1 MSRVAYVNGR
11 YVPHREA
18 AVHIEDRGYQ
28 FADGIYEVCTV
39 RDGVP
44 MEEKGHLDRLERSL
58 REMRIDMPMSRA
70 AFSLAM
76 RETIRRNLVTNGIV
90 YLQVTRGVSPRDH
103 AFPTKKI
110 RPAIVM
116 TARNAKAHPAAWL
129 EDGVKAITMPDIRW
143 GRCDIKTVGLLP
155 NCFAKQ
161 AARENGAYETILYD
175 DKGVVTEGS
184 SSNAWIVTE
193 GGALVTRAPSNEI
206 LNGVTRLEL
215 IKLAAAEG
223 LKFEERSFTLDEL
236 RRAREVF
243 VTSASSFVMP
253 VTQVDDKTVAN
264 GKPGAVATKLRAA
277 LMAHMDAQVAAAHA

>member
-18 AVHIEDRGYQ
+18 SVHVEDRGYQ
-28 FADGIYEVCTV
+28 FGDGIYEVCTV

-110 RPAIVM
+110 RPAVVM

-161 AARENGAYETILYD
+161 AARENGAYETIFFD
-175 DKGVVTEGS
+175 DKNVVTEGS

-193 GGALVTRAPSNEI
+193 AGALVTRAPSNEI

-223 LKFEERSFTLDEL
+223 LKFEERSFTMDEL

-277 LMAHMDAQVAAAHA
+277 LMTHMDRQVAAAHA